1 MLDKIK
7 QLLAE
12 QADINPEDVKP
23 EASFQDDLGIDSL
36 DLFEMVM
43 SLEDEYGVEIPPED
57 LERIITIADIM
68 QYLESKGIQ

>member
-1 MLDKIK
+1 MLEKIK
-7 QLLAE
+7 SLLA
-12 QADINPEDVKP
+12 QQVDINPDDVKP

-57 LERIITIADIM
+57 LEKIVTVADIIE
-68 QYLESKGIQ
+68 YLSAKGIQ